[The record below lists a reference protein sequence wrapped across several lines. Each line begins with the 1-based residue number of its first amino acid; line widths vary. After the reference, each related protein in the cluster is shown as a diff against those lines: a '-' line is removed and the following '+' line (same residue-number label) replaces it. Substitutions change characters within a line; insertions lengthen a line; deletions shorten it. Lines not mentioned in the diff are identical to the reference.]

1 MPLRFPFSIDR
12 TGRSAQPHD
21 RAAYVRE
28 LIEAVLFTSPGER
41 VNRPRLG
48 TGVQQLVFEP
58 GGEQIEAAAQH
69 LVRGGLQQ
77 WLAEYIEVYDV
88 TVVARD
94 AEVEVT
100 LAYSLRGEDEPRI
113 ETFVSGG

>member
-1 MPLRFPFSIDR
+1 MPLRFPLSIDR
-12 TGRSAQPHD
+12 TGRAAQPRD
-21 RAAYVRE
+21 RATHVRE
-28 LIEAVLFTSPGER
+28 LIEAVLFTAPGER

-77 WLAEYIEVYDV
+77 WLAEYIEVHDV
-88 TVVARD
+88 TVISRD
-94 AEVEVT
+94 SEVEVT
-100 LAYSLRGEDEPRI
+100 LAYSLRGENEPRI
-113 ETFVSGG
+113 EKFVSGG